1 MKSTTMPLDRT
12 PKRLVVSVGRFL
24 LLLGLM
30 GLSWQVCG
38 GREASTNPRCAW
50 IAVSEGPVLALAE
63 TRILAGTRAI
73 WLERVE
79 IDRLLAER
87 KLQEVFGAEAVSERI
102 GLGKVLKADVLVLAR
117 IGRREEQSF
126 AELVVAETGGGMRI
140 LSRQIPLSDDAEAD
154 AAKLCELVGVGLKK
168 HGETIREVYAVS
180 PFLCQELGYEHDHL
194 RSAYPR
200 LLEELLLAQSGVLV
214 VELKEA
220 EAIAKEYALADPEG
234 RPARRLPIYVLG
246 EFRHEGREE
255 PPRVQITI
263 RTQRGEQVLEESS
276 HLVLPA
282 SVPDLFR
289 EITARW
295 HESRGGVPMEPDV
308 AAEVRTLASRVEE
321 LSRLGQWR
329 DVLDLSE
336 ATLLLAPD
344 QLDLR
349 YKAIRAARLELRG
362 VPVEGSDACE
372 KRVSLGARAL
382 EHAKMVT
389 NAGIPEP
396 DLFAQAFYFA
406 QTIYGRWDPP
416 VHPAHIPWGLHEWE
430 RVSEEFVEPL
440 TNLAISERQVS
451 RQLADRYAELENW
464 YMWEQCIL
472 HATDWKLP
480 QQRYADRAAAVLQ
493 HQQKLPEKTIKNVCR
508 PGRLSVEGDQ
518 ILATLAE
525 SPQASAAVRAAVQ
538 KLLDERERYRRSF
551 PERPPSGPAS
561 SDPPVVSEGTADRTT
576 LTFRPIELECPDFFF
591 GRREKLQPDFWQALP
606 GDIDLLAESQLR
618 VLLLKQRGLVR
629 PIGLASR
636 DRVVH
641 RISYPSYDGKYVWIA
656 RNDAVFVLDP
666 VSERVWPIDTGDGLP
681 DLRMDPD
688 QKASSM
694 LRLRVVGI
702 SPGKALAVGFNG
714 RTWYAM
720 IDFDPFD
727 PQGEHKV
734 DILHEAR
741 ESSDHRDTQGACN
754 YLSPQAAFLPGNL
767 HFLRRENSGSDASG
781 CILVGRQSGCGHFV
795 SYPAIFDLDSRTVR
809 ISREPMPVLP
819 DGYFYFFL
827 KSEQG
832 KFDLAIREP
841 PDGAVRTILPNVSP
855 GHVVVEGDEVHIAGR
870 EWWKGSVSGKNLQSC
885 GPVPWKYTG
894 LSGPDPSKTDSMEI
908 RFARYSN
915 HYGPCVRL
923 YHPKHGSRILQVLL
937 DGSGLSYEKAITKP
951 DVPDRLQRD
960 EPVHRTGILACYR
973 PPEKPEILWE
983 GGSRDCRDLVF
994 TPDGKHI
1001 LTARRTPGQGLRLWE
1016 ASTGRLVADLLEGEP
1031 GVGRIAMSHCGK
1043 YLATGSD
1050 DGSVMVWSTSQW
1062 TPIHHLEGHRGE
1074 ITSLAFSWDERRI
1087 AASSQD
1093 REVRIWEVATDREL
1107 VRIADK
1113 ATPVGWIGFTSDD
1126 TRLITS
1132 RQDGV
1137 VEYWSSH
1144 DGTFLSSVESINWI
1158 GGFTADRKLL
1168 AVANNLE
1175 HSLIVWDTEAEAAER
1190 LPFRAAFVPHALSQ
1204 DGRRMVF
1211 SRQLKTA
1218 HEQGVEIYRVWVWDF
1233 PEKKEV
1239 FAYSGSLAY
1248 KQFRFSPDGNTLFV
1262 LGESQP
1268 PWRFGLP
1275 ASEEPS
1281 GTSEPPSAP

>member
-1 MKSTTMPLDRT
+1 
-12 PKRLVVSVGRFL
+12 
-24 LLLGLM
+24 
-30 GLSWQVCG
+30 
-38 GREASTNPRCAW
+38 
-50 IAVSEGPVLALAE
+50 
-63 TRILAGTRAI
+63 
-73 WLERVE
+73 
-79 IDRLLAER
+79 
-87 KLQEVFGAEAVSERI
+87 
-102 GLGKVLKADVLVLAR
+102 
-117 IGRREEQSF
+117 
-126 AELVVAETGGGMRI
+126 MRI
-140 LSRQIPLSDDAEAD
+140 LSRQIPLSDDVEAD

-168 HGETIREVYAVS
+168 YGETIREVYAVS

-194 RSAYPR
+194 RSAYAR
-200 LLEELLLAQSGVLV
+200 LLEQLLLAQSGVLV

-220 EAIAKEYALADPEG
+220 EAIAREYALSDPEG

-255 PPRVQITI
+255 PLRVKITI

-282 SVPDLFR
+282 TVPELFR

-295 HESRGGVPMEPDV
+295 HEGRGSAAVEPDV

-336 ATLLLAPD
+336 AALLLAPD
-344 QLDLR
+344 RLDLR
-349 YKAIRAARLELRG
+349 YRAILAARLELRG

-372 KRVSLGARAL
+372 KRVSLGFRAL
-382 EHAKMVT
+382 EHAKMVI

-406 QTIYGRWDPP
+406 QTIYGGWKAP
-416 VHPAHIPWGLHEWE
+416 VHPAHTPWGLHEWE

-493 HQQKLPEKTIKNVCR
+493 HQQKLPEKTIRNVCR

-538 KLLDERERYRRSF
+538 KLLDEGERF
-551 PERPPSGPAS
+551 PELAPAEPAS
-561 SDPPVVSEGTADRTT
+561 SDQPLLPEGTAGSAT
-576 LTFRPIELECPDFFF
+576 LTFQPIQLMCPSLFSGRSEEL
-591 GRREKLQPDFWQALP
+591 RPDFWRALP
-606 GDIDLLAESQLR
+606 GDIDLLAESPFR
-618 VLLLKQRGLVR
+618 VLLLKQRGLVK
-629 PIGLASR
+629 PIGLASH

-666 VSERVWPIDTGDGLP
+666 ASERVWPIETDDGLP
-681 DLRMDPD
+681 DLKMDPD

-694 LRLRVVGI
+694 LLLRVVGI

-720 IDFDPFD
+720 IDFDP
-727 PQGEHKV
+727 QGEHKV

-741 ESSDHRDTQGACN
+741 ESSDHRDTHGACN
-754 YLSPQAAFLPGNL
+754 YLDPQAAFLPGNL
-767 HFLRRENSGSDASG
+767 HLLARENLGSDASG

-795 SYPAIFDLDSRTVR
+795 SYPAIFDLDTKTVR
-809 ISREPMPVLP
+809 ISREPILLP
-819 DGYFYFFL
+819 PDRYSYFLQRSEDG
-827 KSEQG
+827 KHN
-832 KFDLAIREP
+832 LAIREP
-841 PDGAVRTILPNVSP
+841 PDGAVRTILPDISP
-855 GHVVVEGDEVHIAGR
+855 GRLVVQGDEVHIAGR
-870 EWWKGSVSGKNLQSC
+870 EWWKGNLSGESLQSY

-894 LSGPDPSKTDSMEI
+894 PSGPDPSKTGSMEI
-908 RFARYSN
+908 QFAGYSN

-923 YHPKHGSRILQVLL
+923 CHPKQGSRILQVLF
-937 DGSGLSYEKAITKP
+937 DGSGLSYDQAIAAA
-951 DVPDRLQRD
+951 DAPDRLQPD
-960 EPVHRTGILACYR
+960 EPVRRTGILACYR

-994 TPDGKHI
+994 TPDGKHV

-1031 GVGRIAMSHCGK
+1031 GVCRIAMSHSGK
-1043 YLATGSD
+1043 YFAIGSD
-1050 DGSVMVWSTSQW
+1050 DGSVIVWSTTEW
-1062 TPIHHLEGHRGE
+1062 APIHHLEGHRGE

-1087 AASSQD
+1087 AASSQQPGTRLWD
-1093 REVRIWEVATDREL
+1093 VDTGREL
-1107 VRIADK
+1107 VQVVNTKWLSR
-1113 ATPVGWIGFTSDD
+1113 WIGFTADD

-1144 DGTFLSSVESINWI
+1144 DGTFLSSLESINWI

-1175 HSLIVWDTEAEAAER
+1175 HSLLVWDTEAEAAER

-1248 KQFRFSPDGNTLFV
+1248 KQFRFSPDGNVLFV

-1268 PWRFGLP
+1268 RWRFELS

-1281 GTSEPPSAP
+1281 STREQPSAP